1 MMSVTVSVIIP
12 TFNRARLLGEAIDS
26 CLRQDIEGLEVIVV
40 DDASADVTGAVL
52 ERYGDQIVAI
62 RVPEKIGVNEAR
74 NLGINAAR
82 GEFLK
87 FLDSDD
93 VLVDGALAEEVRI
106 AQEHRADIVVS
117 GWGEV
122 HLDTGGNAVPGTRR
136 EFPAPTMEPLVDAIL
151 AGRAVPTGAGL
162 YRRIY
167 VCNLRW
173 EHEPEKL
180 DDWNWFCRAALRNG
194 RIVSRARGIAY
205 WWRHHPGPRITD
217 VSLHANA
224 VAHHHVLGKIE
235 AILEQRGELT
245 AKRSR
250 RLAQY
255 YYKELRVLKRFDAE
269 RFEWALRHI
278 FELDPEFVP
287 VDEEH
292 STAIR
297 LLSRALG
304 VRRTLALY
312 GAAKAVEARF
322 RGSA

>member
-1 MMSVTVSVIIP
+1 MSVTVSVIIP

-26 CLRQDIEGLEVIVV
+26 CLRQDIAGLEVVVV
-40 DDASADVTGAVL
+40 DDASADATGAVL

-62 RVPEKIGVNEAR
+62 RAPEKIGVNEAR

-87 FLDSDD
+87 FFDSDD
-93 VLVDGALAEEVRI
+93 VLVEGALAEEVRI
-106 AQEHRADIVVS
+106 AQEQDADIVVS

-122 HLDTGGNAVPGTRR
+122 HLDARGDEIPGTRR
-136 EFPAPTMEPLVDAIL
+136 EFAAPTMEPVVDAIL
-151 AGRAVPTGAGL
+151 AGRAVPTGAAL
-162 YRRIY
+162 YRSAY
-167 VCNLRW
+167 VGGMRW
-173 EHEPEKL
+173 DTDVSAL
-180 DDWNWFCRAALRNG
+180 DDWDWFCRAALRNG
-194 RIVSRARGIAY
+194 RIVSRARGSAY
-205 WWRHHPGPRITD
+205 WWRHHPGPRVTD
-217 VSLHANA
+217 RSLRENA
-224 VAHHHVLGKIE
+224 VAHHHHLRKIE
-235 AILEQRGELT
+235 AILKECGALSRE
-245 AKRSR
+245 RSR

-292 STAIR
+292 SATIR

-312 GAAKAVEARF
+312 GAAKAVKARV

>member
-1 MMSVTVSVIIP
+1 MSVTVSVIIP

-26 CLRQDIEGLEVIVV
+26 CLRQDVVGLEVIVV
-40 DDASADVTGAVL
+40 DDASADATGAVL

-62 RVPEKIGVNEAR
+62 RAPEKIGVNEAR
-74 NLGINAAR
+74 NFGVTAAR

-106 AQEHRADIVVS
+106 AEDQRADIVVS

-122 HLDTGGNAVPGTRR
+122 HLDERGNETPGTRR
-136 EFPAPTMEPLVDAIL
+136 EFPAPAMEPVADAIL
-151 AGRAVPTGAGL
+151 AGRAVPTGAAL
-162 YRRIY
+162 YRTTY
-167 VCNLRW
+167 VGNLRW
-173 EHEPEKL
+173 EHEAKKL
-180 DDWNWFCRAALRNG
+180 DDWDWFCRAALRNG
-194 RIVSRARGIAY
+194 RIVSRTRGIAY
-205 WWRHHPGPRITD
+205 WWRHHPGPRITGA
-217 VSLHANA
+217 SLHENA
-224 VAHHHVLGKIE
+224 VAQHHVLGKIE
-235 AILEQRGELT
+235 AILKQQGELT

-287 VDEEH
+287 VDEER
-292 STAIR
+292 SIAIR

-304 VRRTLALY
+304 VRRTLAVY
-312 GAAKAVEARF
+312 GAAKAVEARL
-322 RGSA
+322 RGSG